1 MSRPARAL
9 AASLATLTLL
19 TASSPLWARE
29 VPIEPSER
37 IDVDVHASS
46 EITTEF
52 LYEGEPVRRCIGSC
66 TVSLPRAGRYVVFV
80 DGAGMPSRKKR
91 VTFDESTRID
101 VEGGSSAG
109 RGFGL
114 AGGIVFPAAGLLALL
129 VYSAGNLG
137 DGGSC
142 SSTLN
147 GGTSCASHDNGGAA
161 VVAALVIGGTIGSWV
176 LFGASGTTIDVG
188 PASRASAFSA
198 PRVAFGV
205 APTKGGAFGTVG
217 LTF

>member
-1 MSRPARAL
+1 MSRPSRAL

-19 TASSPLWARE
+19 TASSPAWAGE
-29 VPIEPSER
+29 VMVER
-37 IDVDVHASS
+37 GERVDVDVHASS
-46 EITTEF
+46 EVTTEF
-52 LYEGEPVRRCIGSC
+52 LYEGEAIRRCVGSC
-66 TVSLPRAGRYVVFV
+66 TVSLPRGGRYVVFV

-91 VTFDESTRID
+91 LSLDEPTRID

-109 RGFGL
+109 RGLGL
-114 AGGIVFPAAGLLALL
+114 AGGIAFPVVGLIALL
-129 VYSAGNLG
+129 STVKLG
-137 DGGSC
+137 EGGSC
-142 SSTLN
+142 GSSGSYGNSTCSSN
-147 GGTSCASHDNGGAA
+147 DNSGAA

-176 LFGASGTTIDVG
+176 LFGASGTSVDVS
-188 PASRASAFSA
+188 PASRTSAWSA